1 MKILITGGTGFLGKY
16 LCQYFLANNDE
27 VTVLTRYPEKNFI
40 PQVKLISKLDHQEY
54 FEIIINLAG
63 EKISNKRWTSS
74 VKEKIYDSRIETTKK
89 IIEYIKETPIK
100 PRILLS
106 GSAIGYYGTH
116 KERIFTEKSITK
128 DLCFPSIL
136 CKDWERIAL
145 KANKF
150 GVRTVILRT
159 GVVLAND
166 GGMIAE
172 LLPSFKL
179 NLGAIIGD
187 GKQFISWI
195 HIDDYLAAIIK
206 IIDSTHIDGAINLTS
221 PYPSTNKEF
230 SEALAIA
237 LNKKLFLRLPKFLIK
252 LIFGEMGEKLLLE
265 GQKIY
270 PAKLIDLD
278 FNYKFSRIG
287 EALRAICQK

>member
-27 VTVLTRYPEKNFI
+27 VTVLTRYPERNFI

-74 VKEKIYDSRIETTKK
+74 VKEKIYDSRIETTRK

-206 IIDSTHIDGAINLTS
+206 IIDSTNIDGPINLTS
-221 PYPSTNKEF
+221 PHPCTNKEF

-287 EALRAICQK
+287 EALRAIFYK